1 MHDGTEDDGAFDE
14 AESGGRHL
22 PDALTRSWPA
32 SVFVLLAVGFTAWYV
47 WFQPLQPGASGADM
61 VIHVL
66 QLVPSVCAILV
77 PAAFLARHPDA
88 PSRAGTLLAGTI
100 LFALVQGLVVLA
112 DPLQVLFET
121 VTPPST
127 DLGGVVPLQAVYSAL
142 ISTVAACALGFM
154 ALGLAQA
161 RRYEDRAPGWLTGWL
176 VPTVTVIAGV
186 VGVVAA
192 GRAFGDLPM
201 TPSLAIYLGATI
213 VLSVVRVIVWAYL
226 LAVTTRGA
234 MAGEAPAGGWAL
246 AAVGAAAVLVS
257 LVVLNVTGALDLPT
271 ADVANVVSYGIVVA
285 YAAGNLLLLLAF
297 VLGLPDLSDA
307 DDTWDDDAGRTVSRR

>member
-1 MHDGTEDDGAFDE
+1 MHDDTEDDGAFEED
-14 AESGGRHL
+14 SRGRRL

-47 WFQPLQPGASGADM
+47 WFQPLQPGASGADI
-61 VIHVL
+61 VIHIL

-112 DPLQVLFET
+112 DPLQVVFET

-142 ISTVAACALGFM
+142 ISAVAAFALGYM
-154 ALGLAQA
+154 ALGLARA
-161 RRYEDRAPGWLTGWL
+161 RRYEDRAPSWLTGWL
-176 VPTVTVIAGV
+176 VPAVTVIVSV
-186 VGVVAA
+186 VGVTAA

-201 TPSLAIYLGATI
+201 TPSLALYLGTTI
-213 VLSVVRVIVWAYL
+213 VLSVVRVIV
-226 LAVTTRGA
+226 
-234 MAGEAPAGGWAL
+234 
-246 AAVGAAAVLVS
+246 
-257 LVVLNVTGALDLPT
+257 
-271 ADVANVVSYGIVVA
+271 
-285 YAAGNLLLLLAF
+285 
-297 VLGLPDLSDA
+297 
-307 DDTWDDDAGRTVSRR
+307 